1 MKTLF
6 AVLTLLAGALFSIT
20 GIPPVHA
27 ADPVILTLNLGMPP
41 VHQRWVKAIK
51 PWCDEIE
58 KRSQG
63 RLKVE
68 PYFAD
73 ALGKR
78 SEALNSVR
86 TGIADLAEAPFST
99 NPGQFPFH
107 SQIFSAGRPSMS
119 LENSQALMQ
128 ELYVKFPQL
137 LNKELK
143 GARLL
148 FTHSYPVGDCVMTK
162 KNPVRTLAELKGQK
176 IAFQGGGL
184 RFEVMKS
191 LGASVVGMSM
201 ADLYQALQSG
211 IVDGIVMDFDPLISR
226 RYGEEIKHVTLLNIT
241 GTGFYMVMNPDTYA
255 SLPPDLQKVM
265 DDVSGDFANQLLEKF
280 WAENVYGSLDRW
292 IKEMGGT
299 VYMLSDADYAE
310 ADKLSAPAIDAWF
323 KEIGKTGLPA
333 EELKQGFQALEIK
346 YFKPWKTSESARFV
360 KQQS

>member
-1 MKTLF
+1 MKKMF
-6 AVLTLLAGALFSIT
+6 AVLAFLVLSAM
-20 GIPPVHA
+20 GIQQVQA
-27 ADPVILTLNLGMPP
+27 ADPIILTLNLGMPP

-58 KRSQG
+58 KRSEG

-119 LENSQALMQ
+119 LENSQELMQ
-128 ELYVKFPQL
+128 ELYAKFPQL
-137 LNKELK
+137 LNQELK

-162 KNPVRTLAELKGQK
+162 KTPIRSLAELKGQK

-201 ADLYQALQSG
+201 ADLYQGLQSG

-241 GTGFYMVMNPDTYA
+241 GTGFYMAMNPKTYA
-255 SLPPDLQKVM
+255 ALPPDLQKIM

-280 WAENVYGSLDRW
+280 WSENVYGSLEKW
-292 IKEMGGT
+292 VKEMGGT

-310 ADKLSAPAIDAWF
+310 ADKLTTPPIDAWF
-323 KEIGKTGLPA
+323 VEIAKTGLPA
-333 EELKQGFQALEIK
+333 EELKKSFQELELK
-346 YFKPWKTSESARFV
+346 YFKKWKDSQSAKFV
-360 KQQS
+360 KN

>member
-1 MKTLF
+1 MKKMVLALVLMAGSCVLF
-6 AVLTLLAGALFSIT
+6 T
-20 GIPPVHA
+20 GISVARA
-27 ADPVILTLNLGMPP
+27 ADESVVLTLNLGMPP

-51 PWCDEIE
+51 PWCDELE

-107 SQIFSAGRPSMS
+107 SQIFSAARPS
-119 LENSQALMQ
+119 LALNNSQSLMD
-128 ELYVKFPQL
+128 ELYVTFPELQA
-137 LNKELK
+137 KELK
-143 GARLL
+143 GAKLL

-162 KNPVRTLAELKGQK
+162 NTPVTTLAQLKGKK

-184 RFEVMKS
+184 RFEKMKA

-241 GTGFYMVMNPDTYA
+241 GTGFYMAMNPQKYD
-255 SLPPDLQKVM
+255 SLPADLKKVV
-265 DDVSGDFANQLLEKF
+265 DDVSGEFATKLLEVF
-280 WAENVYGSLDRW
+280 WAENVYGSLDKW

-299 VYMLSDADYAE
+299 LYILSDEDYAK
-310 ADKLSAPAIDAWF
+310 ADQLTAVSIDDWF
-323 KEIGKTGLPA
+323 KSINRSGLPGDA
-333 EELKQGFQALEIK
+333 MKQTFLKLEEK
-346 YFKPWKTSESARFV
+346 YFTLWKQSEAARYV
-360 KQQS
+360 KK

>member
-1 MKTLF
+1 MKTMF
-6 AVLTLLAGALFSIT
+6 AALALLAGACLSVV
-20 GIPPVHA
+20 GIQPAYA
-27 ADPVILTLNLGMPP
+27 ADPIVLTLNLGMPP

-107 SQIFSAGRPSMS
+107 SQIFSAGRPGLS

-128 ELYVKFPQL
+128 ELYARFPQL
-137 LNKELK
+137 LNTELK

-162 KNPVRTLAELKGQK
+162 KAPVRTLAELKGKK

-184 RFEVMKS
+184 RFDVMKA

-241 GTGFYMVMNPDTYA
+241 GTGFYMAMNPQTYDA
-255 SLPPDLQKVM
+255 LPPDLQKIM
-265 DDVSGDFANQLLEKF
+265 DDVSGEFANQLLETF
-280 WAENVYGSLDRW
+280 WAENVYGSLEKW

-310 ADKLSAPAIDAWF
+310 ADKLTAPAIDVWF
-323 KEIGKTGLPA
+323 EGIGKTGLPSD
-333 EELKQGFQALEIK
+333 ELKKSFQELELK
-346 YFKPWKTSESARFV
+346 YFKPWKDSESAKFV
-360 KQQS
+360 KN